1 MLLLIGK
8 CVQFYILYVLV
19 LLDTDVFSVFVKWM
33 TVVFALLGVKYLIV
47 VYSKSAYLYFIEN
60 VVTIFRKR
68 SYIQYTFSLFH
79 FWHKV

>member
-1 MLLLIGK
+1 M
-8 CVQFYILYVLV
+8 LV
-19 LLDTDVFSVFVKWM
+19 LLNTDVFSVFVKWI

-60 VVTIFRKR
+60 EVTIFRKR
-68 SYIQYTFSLFH
+68 SYSILLVWFI

>member
-19 LLDTDVFSVFVKWM
+19 LLDTDVFSVFVKWI
-33 TVVFALLGVKYLIV
+33 TVVFVLLGVKYLIV

-68 SYIQYTFSLFH
+68 SYIQHTFGLFH

>member
-1 MLLLIGK
+1 M
-8 CVQFYILYVLV
+8 LV

-68 SYIQYTFSLFH
+68 SYI
-79 FWHKV
+79 